1 MKLMKILIIQ
11 QKFIGDVLMSSVLCE
26 NLKIWNPKCEI
37 DFIVNDFTIDVLKN
51 NPHINKLIV
60 FKKGYSNDFI
70 GLINFAL
77 EIRKKKYDYLID
89 AYSKLE
95 SNLVSLLSRANFK
108 ISYYKTYSSFIYNK
122 TTKRFLKED
131 KKIPLAIKNR
141 IEFIKEIVDKNFDF
155 QMTPKMFI
163 DRENSISE
171 FKEIRDLK
179 KNKKT
184 LMIIPLGSNHIKSY
198 PIREMAKILNF
209 IGEKGD
215 YNFIF
220 NYMEFQ
226 KSKVDRLFKLIKNS
240 TKNNI
245 STFVP
250 KSLNNFIN
258 ICNHCDAVI
267 GNEGGAIHMAKGLNK
282 ATFAIFS
289 PMVDLKGWHVD
300 NNLKQ
305 VAVHYSDYS
314 NDFLKNENKKLSKV
328 QNSEYYKKFKFS
340 LFKKKLDLFLDLL

>member
-1 MKLMKILIIQ
+1 MKILIIQ

-37 DFIVNDFTIDVLKN
+37 DFIVNDFTIDVLKK

-108 ISYYKTYSSFIYNK
+108 ISYHKFYSSFIYNK
-122 TTKRFLKED
+122 TTKGFFKED

-141 IEFIKEIVDKNFDF
+141 IEFIKGIVDKNFDF
-155 QMTPKMFI
+155 QTNPKMYI

-171 FKEIRDLK
+171 FKEIKDLK

-198 PIREMAKILNF
+198 PIKEMAKILNF
-209 IGEKGD
+209 ISEKGD

-220 NYMEFQ
+220 NYMAFQ
-226 KSKVDRLFKLIKNS
+226 KDKVDRLFQLIKNS

-267 GNEGGAIHMAKGLNK
+267 GNEGGAIHIAKSLNK
-282 ATFAIFS
+282 ATFTIFS

-300 NNLKQ
+300 NNPSQ

-314 NDFLKNENKKLSKV
+314 NDFLKKNENKKLSKIK
-328 QNSEYYKKFKFS
+328 NLEYYKKFKFS
-340 LFKKKLDLFLDLL
+340 LFKKKLNLFLDIV